1 MPTEGALDEPDPQVV
16 EAARRGDLGAFER
29 LVRRYQGDVWRLS
42 VHLVHDETL
51 ADDVTQNAFVRA
63 FRFLPRYRGESKF
76 STWLFTIARNC
87 AVDELRRTSRQD
99 RIVRRADAQPDRAP
113 PDHTTRIE
121 VREALG
127 DLPPNLREPVVLI
140 DMFGMSYQEVARVLG
155 IPQGTVKSRVHRAR
169 ELLAAALRRRAPG
182 SSLRPTRG
190 RRR

>member
-42 VHLVHDETL
+42 FHLVHDETL
-51 ADDVTQNAFVRA
+51 AHDVTQNAFLRA
-63 FRFLPRYRGESKF
+63 FRFLRRYRGESKF

-99 RIVRRADAQPDRAP
+99 RIVRRADAEPARTH

-121 VREALG
+121 VREALA
-127 DLPPNLREPVVLI
+127 DLPANLREPVVLI
-140 DMFGMSYQEVARVLG
+140 DMFGMSYREVSGLLR
-155 IPQGTVKSRVHRAR
+155 IPEGTVKSRVHRAR
-169 ELLAAALRRRAPG
+169 ELLAAALRPEPEEGAG
-182 SSLRPTRG
+182 EA
-190 RRR
+190 